1 MRNVPAKNYIIVLL
15 LAICTFFLAFI
26 LTKFYYELKKIRME
40 IHTDFA
46 SDILE
51 NELDSYIIESH
62 DVMIYVTNSQTL
74 DMDTNKKLRSVIENG
89 DYSNDIIHFDMTNA
103 TKQLKDIFQKYNN
116 KNYELIENSL
126 LIIKNEKIVNVV
138 DLSKSKSYIKNHIV
152 YYYGE

>member
-1 MRNVPAKNYIIVLL
+1 MRKVPTKNYIIVLL
-15 LAICTFFLAFI
+15 LALCTFFLAFV

-51 NELDSYIIESH
+51 NELDNYIVENH

-74 DMDTNKKLRSVIENG
+74 DMETNKKLKSVIENG
-89 DYSNDIIHFDMTNA
+89 DYRNDIIHFDL
-103 TKQLKDIFQKYNN
+103 TKSTKTMNDIFQKYNI
-116 KNYELIENSL
+116 KNYDLLENSV
-126 LIIKNEKIVNVV
+126 LIVKNEKIVNII
-138 DLSKSKSYIKNHIV
+138 DLTRSKSYIKNHIV